1 MQIPTS
7 LAMKED
13 WNEEDA
19 AVAEAIAREMDK
31 FTDPNKS
38 RPLSTYEALW
48 MLYDAMVPA
57 SSLDLV
63 DQASRVIV
71 KRNLGLDE
79 ASLERREGYEDDIRF
94 RTVGDASINAQ
105 ASLYNK
111 GVVDAMSRLKESFV
125 DMNTSVEK
133 LVRAIERKTGKKAEG
148 FEDILK
154 AMNQQA
160 SKGDAA
166 MKSYLGKF
174 LEPMFKA
181 VRDIMDAG
189 HYKYEDV
196 VRYVILKHGLERNDV
211 FAKRDAREY
220 YRAGFDKKVAAIMAN
235 NSLSDAE
242 KQAKIDEAQADLD
255 FHYDSIDSGSDSKY
269 HELRENDYSGL
280 SSMFY
285 DQLDVD
291 RKNYDTEEEYQ
302 SALMAAKADK
312 YSSLADIENAAKTEV
327 ESFENAVNTDN
338 LWARINA
345 ATKETLKQQYEA
357 NMISKDQYEGLRDM
371 FQFYVPLRGFK
382 DNTAEDMYTY
392 YSKPN
397 KSGYTKPILA
407 AEGRKTEAES
417 PFGWIASMAGSAIAS
432 DVKNEA
438 KLALYYFVSNRPDN
452 GIATISKTWFVDSGE
467 VDADGKAI
475 FKPVYPPFS
484 EDLSS
489 DAAKANYEAW
499 QENMRKLRDKGMAYE
514 SGQRLNLGNAVVH
527 ISDVNKPEHV
537 VTVKVAGK
545 DYTII
550 VNGNPRAAQAINGM
564 LNIEA
569 TAQDYSALFGPLLRW
584 MSSVNT
590 SYNPEFWITNFMR
603 DTLFTFMSVS
613 VKEDPTYRRKFYK
626 NYAKA
631 FKVIKMTRQNYKGT
645 LGDSYLEEM
654 YKDFNKYGGITGA
667 TQIKGNEEWEKEIAK
682 YLASEDPNSIKK
694 GWLMRNTKE
703 LFTLFHQFGESLEQV
718 SRFAAFLTAREM
730 GKPMAE
736 AIDDAKEITVN
747 FNRKGSGKRISLE
760 EAKYLTNKNGQPL
773 NDFQKWMVV
782 GLSSI
787 APLGRRTIMFFN
799 AAIQGLNATAKLI
812 KKNPKKF
819 AAWSLA
825 YFAIGVMNAV
835 LHNMFD
841 DDDDYLDM
849 PEYER
854 RNALMLGGNGVYF
867 KWALPQEMRVFYG
880 LGDLAVEEILGRNP
894 HESALGE
901 AVKIISEIAPIN
913 PTEGWRA
920 LLPSVAIPFVELGVN
935 EDYKGDPIYNEQKW
949 LTEEEKERTAKWA
962 NAYKSTGRVY
972 IDIAKALNGVSG
984 GNDYDAGLIN
994 LQPEKIEHLVQS
1006 AFGGTVR
1013 TADKAFSSLMNAFDP
1028 DEDVTIRQFPF
1039 VNRVLT
1045 LNDERYKNVHVND
1058 VFDWYEAE
1066 ALHALALEKKY
1077 RKNKMNEE
1085 LDRLRASD
1093 EYKWAEI
1100 YKGYKTDLKLIKAQ
1114 IKAAE
1119 KTNDRMHLMKIQ
1131 DQIKKRFIKEISDLK
1146 NEGSNQ

>member
-1 MQIPTS
+1 
-7 LAMKED
+7 
-13 WNEEDA
+13 
-19 AVAEAIAREMDK
+19 
-31 FTDPNKS
+31 
-38 RPLSTYEALW
+38 
-48 MLYDAMVPA
+48 
-57 SSLDLV
+57 
-63 DQASRVIV
+63 
-71 KRNLGLDE
+71 
-79 ASLERREGYEDDIRF
+79 
-94 RTVGDASINAQ
+94 
-105 ASLYNK
+105 
-111 GVVDAMSRLKESFV
+111 
-125 DMNTSVEK
+125 
-133 LVRAIERKTGKKAEG
+133 
-148 FEDILK
+148 
-154 AMNQQA
+154 
-160 SKGDAA
+160 
-166 MKSYLGKF
+166 
-174 LEPMFKA
+174 
-181 VRDIMDAG
+181 
-189 HYKYEDV
+189 
-196 VRYVILKHGLERNDV
+196 
-211 FAKRDAREY
+211 
-220 YRAGFDKKVAAIMAN
+220 
-235 NSLSDAE
+235 
-242 KQAKIDEAQADLD
+242 
-255 FHYDSIDSGSDSKY
+255 
-269 HELRENDYSGL
+269 
-280 SSMFY
+280 
-285 DQLDVD
+285 
-291 RKNYDTEEEYQ
+291 
-302 SALMAAKADK
+302 
-312 YSSLADIENAAKTEV
+312 
-327 ESFENAVNTDN
+327 
-338 LWARINA
+338 
-345 ATKETLKQQYEA
+345 
-357 NMISKDQYEGLRDM
+357 
-371 FQFYVPLRGFK
+371 
-382 DNTAEDMYTY
+382 
-392 YSKPN
+392 
-397 KSGYTKPILA
+397 
-407 AEGRKTEAES
+407 
-417 PFGWIASMAGSAIAS
+417 
-432 DVKNEA
+432 
-438 KLALYYFVSNRPDN
+438 
-452 GIATISKTWFVDSGE
+452 
-467 VDADGKAI
+467 
-475 FKPVYPPFS
+475 
-484 EDLSS
+484 
-489 DAAKANYEAW
+489 
-499 QENMRKLRDKGMAYE
+499 
-514 SGQRLNLGNAVVH
+514 
-527 ISDVNKPEHV
+527 
-537 VTVKVAGK
+537 
-545 DYTII
+545 
-550 VNGNPRAAQAINGM
+550 
-564 LNIEA
+564 
-569 TAQDYSALFGPLLRW
+569 

-603 DTLFTFMSVS
+603 DTLFTFMSVN

-703 LFTLFHQFGESLEQV
+703 LFTLFHRFGESLEQV

-747 FNRKGSGKRISLE
+747 FNRKGSGKRITLE

-787 APLGRRTIMFFN
+787 APLGRRSIMFFN

-972 IDIAKALNGVSG
+972 IDIAKALNGISG

-1028 DEDVTIRQFPF
+1028 DEDVTIRQLPF

-1131 DQIKKRFIKEISDLK
+1131 DQIKKSFIKEISDLK